1 MKKCPNGHYYNDALP
16 SCPYCSPDNSFDGFD
31 QTEIPLDDADTTA
44 GFDDQPA
51 APTPPPSSAN
61 ETIPFGGNV
70 PGTGTDLIGG
80 GIAPSPFAGGG
91 GSDMDKTIIIDHDA
105 PSAGQEGENTRPN
118 RKLVGWLVSYTLD
131 ELGMDFRLYEGK
143 NVIGSDVSCDIAVL
157 QDKSVSGRHATILF
171 RNNKF
176 LLRDELSTNGTFL
189 NGEIVEVETPVLQ
202 DGDIIKVGNTVFK
215 FRIAL

>member
-16 SCPYCSPDNSFDGFD
+16 SCPYCSPDESADVFD
-31 QTEIPLDDADTTA
+31 QTEVPAGMDNDETA
-44 GFDDQPA
+44 GFDDSIESPD
-51 APTPPPSSAN
+51 SFSAN
-61 ETIPFGGNV
+61 ETIPFGGNRSSS
-70 PGTGTDLIGG
+70 GTDLIGG
-80 GIAPSPFAGGG
+80 GIAASPFLSGDTGD
-91 GSDMDKTIIIDHDA
+91 SDKTIIIDGA
-105 PSAGQEGENTRPN
+105 SPGGEQQENTRPN

-143 NVIGSDVSCDIAVL
+143 NVIGSDVSSDIAVL
-157 QDKSVSGRHATILF
+157 QDKSVSGKHATILY

-215 FRIAL
+215 FRTAL